1 MERDRTQ
8 LALVES
14 VVSAAVARIQ
24 HKLEY
29 WGTGAERLGGTVWER
44 PGALG
49 EEDLEELLNSIDL
62 NYLAGKNEWAIVG
75 AGWELL
81 WGVKTPEPVLRKRDE
96 LQAKADTDTPLTRIE
111 ELWLNLILVDTDMF

>member
-1 MERDRTQ
+1 MERDRTK
-8 LALVES
+8 LALLES
-14 VVSAAVARIQ
+14 VVSAAVARLQ
-24 HKLEY
+24 DKLEY
-29 WGTGAERLGGTVWER
+29 WGTGEERLGTDWER

-49 EEDLEELLNSIDL
+49 EESLEELLASIDL

-81 WGVKTPEPVLRKRDE
+81 WGVKAPVEVTRKRDE
-96 LQAKADTDTPLTRIE
+96 LQQKADAGIMLTKIE

>member
-1 MERDRTQ
+1 MERDRTK
-8 LALVES
+8 LALLES

-29 WGTGAERLGGTVWER
+29 WGTGQENLGGTVWER

-49 EEDLEELLNSIDL
+49 EKSLEKLLSSIDL
-62 NYLAGKNEWAIVG
+62 SYLAGKNEWAIVG
-75 AGWELL
+75 VGWELL
-81 WGVKTPEPVLRKRDE
+81 WGVKAPVEVTRKRDE
-96 LQAKADTDTPLTRIE
+96 LQAKADAGMMLTKIE